1 MQNIDKHMDSD
12 QLLDEVLRKP
22 PEFTL
27 PFDFAARIASK
38 AAGKFI
44 WRQYMVEFLVYLGT
58 FAGLI
63 AVNLVIAYFWFSN
76 NFHSWKQFFSDNLSI
91 VIGINVLGLFILFTD
106 RVLLPYFSY
115 RYTRKKNVSL

>member
-1 MQNIDKHMDSD
+1 MDSD
-12 QLLDEVLRKP
+12 QLLDEVLSKP

-44 WRQYMVEFLVYLGT
+44 WRQYMLEFLVYLGT

-63 AVNLVIAYFWFSN
+63 AVNLAIAFFLFSN
-76 NFHSWKQFFSDNLSI
+76 NLHSLKQLLSDNLSI
-91 VIGINVLGLFILFTD
+91 VIGINVLGLFILFAD

-115 RYTRKKNVSL
+115 RFTRKKNISL